1 MGNKFLSYSAIGQGS
16 ESALSLGNAHP
27 KERFGNAQASAGW
40 EHHQQPWKK
49 ATLALVNPARS
60 VLCLYHLPC
69 QTILYLIQHIKEY
82 ILISIFHLYYIHIVH
97 RNISAVGSLPTEILL
112 VANKFSFNKQKNSPE
127 NTRKTSLINV
137 PVHRAFTS
145 WVQNDKWK
153 LQIHFLFSIKILF
166 NSVMNIH
173 GFGMAPD

>member
-97 RNISAVGSLPTEILL
+97 RNISAVGSLPSEILL
-112 VANKFSFNKQKNSPE
+112 VANKFSFNKQKKNPRKHQENLTDKCACSQGFHQLSPE
-127 NTRKTSLINV
+127 WQMKASDPFFV
-137 PVHRAFTS
+137 
-145 WVQNDKWK
+145 
-153 LQIHFLFSIKILF
+153 F
-166 NSVMNIH
+166 NKNLV
-173 GFGMAPD
+173 